1 MAGTL
6 RERSRVKGVS
16 QSSDQST
23 DRNFAPQLREEGG
36 FLRRTGVAVVD
47 HVIGGLA
54 PGLPLVLAGPPGC
67 GRTVLALQIA
77 AAALRQN
84 DIVAFLSS
92 EPAPLL
98 IRQAQ
103 TLGLALEPPVRAGQL
118 LLLELDPR
126 ASAGLNAAGGKALVD
141 AISSEHPAVSLLL
154 IDAFTALTAEI
165 VDESR
170 LRAVARDLIAAT
182 PRTSLVLTVETE
194 RPVLDAPVERTLA
207 EICGSFLVLE
217 RRKDGRRV
225 LRIAKT
231 RAGAGRA
238 EAVEFEIG
246 TEGTRLLR
254 ELRPEALG
262 EPASAPPPGIAP
274 RAAAEPVAP
283 VASAAPPP
291 VEAVSRAA
299 APPAAEPRR
308 DGPAT
313 ILLIDD
319 DAAARESFCS
329 WLAERYRVV
338 TASDGF
344 QGVAKLLG
352 ERPDLIVLD
361 LVLPR
366 VSGYEVIVAL
376 HQANSAIPIL
386 VVTSRVER
394 RGDRLGPLVL
404 GASDVLQK
412 PVDRFELL
420 HKIES
425 ALRLALPAK
434 PPVDPIEAGTLFA
447 PSSPSRLLSAGE
459 FRDRVRR
466 ASAFGVSFGTP
477 SALVALEAPESS
489 VLDRIAGAADRVL
502 RLEDALLAV
511 SKRRL
516 LALLVAAD
524 PEQARPVLG
533 RLLTAA
539 GVDGAPP
546 RTRVAF
552 AEASASG
559 GSDWKENF
567 EKLEAWGAAEPG
579 GAAT

>member
-1 MAGTL
+1 
-6 RERSRVKGVS
+6 
-16 QSSDQST
+16 
-23 DRNFAPQLREEGG
+23 
-36 FLRRTGVAVVD
+36 LRRTGVAVVD

-54 PGLPLVLAGPPGC
+54 PGLPLVMAGPPGC

-77 AAALRQN
+77 GAALREN

-92 EPAPLL
+92 EPASLL
-98 IRQAQ
+98 LRQAE
-103 TLGLALEPPVRAGQL
+103 TLGLDLEAAVRTGQL
-118 LLLELDPR
+118 LMLELDPR

-141 AISSEHPAVSLLL
+141 AIVAEHPAISLVL

-165 VDESR
+165 LDESR
-170 LRAVARDLIAAT
+170 LRSVVRDLIAAT
-182 PRTSLVLTVETE
+182 PRTKLVLTVATE

-207 EICGSFLVLE
+207 EVCGSFLVLE

-246 TEGTRLLR
+246 KEGSRLLR
-254 ELRPEALG
+254 ELHPEPSAEAG
-262 EPASAPPPGIAP
+262 VAPPPSAP
-274 RAAAEPVAP
+274 RAQAPEPV
-283 VASAAPPP
+283 VLASPQACEAPPRSTP
-291 VEAVSRAA
+291 P
-299 APPAAEPRR
+299 PPAEKGSK
-308 DGPAT
+308 GPAT

-319 DAAARESFCS
+319 DATVRESFCS
-329 WLAERYRVV
+329 WLGERYRIV

-376 HQANSAIPIL
+376 HQANAAIPIL

-394 RGDRLGPLVL
+394 RGDRLGPIVL
-404 GASDVLQK
+404 GATDVLQK

-420 HKIES
+420 HKIET
-425 ALRLALPAK
+425 ALRLSLPAK
-434 PPVDPIEAGTLFA
+434 PAVDPIDAGSLFS
-447 PSSPSRLLSAGE
+447 PTSSSRILSIGE
-459 FRDRVRR
+459 FRDRARR
-466 ASAFGVSFGTP
+466 AAAFGASFGTP
-477 SALVALEAPESS
+477 STLAALEAPSGE

-502 RLEDALLAV
+502 RLEDALLSV

-516 LALLVAAD
+516 LVLLVAAD
-524 PEQARPVLG
+524 LEQAQPVVG
-533 RLLTAA
+533 RLLVTAGA
-539 GVDGAPP
+539 LDAPP
-546 RTRVAF
+546 RTRVALVP
-552 AEASASG
+552 ATPSDEA
-559 GSDWKENF
+559 DWSEVF
-567 EKLEAWGAAEPG
+567 EKLEPWVVAKSSEGV
-579 GAAT
+579 T

>member
-1 MAGTL
+1 M
-6 RERSRVKGVS
+6 
-16 QSSDQST
+16 
-23 DRNFAPQLREEGG
+23 
-36 FLRRTGVAVVD
+36 RRTGVAVVD

-77 AAALRQN
+77 GAALREN

-92 EPAPLL
+92 EPASLL
-98 IRQAQ
+98 LRQAE
-103 TLGLALEPPVRAGQL
+103 TLGLDLEAPVRTGQL
-118 LLLELDPR
+118 LMLELDPR

-141 AISSEHPAVSLLL
+141 AIVAEHPAISLVL

-165 VDESR
+165 IDESR
-170 LRAVARDLIAAT
+170 LRSVVRDLIAAT
-182 PRTSLVLTVETE
+182 PRTKLVLTVATE

-207 EICGSFLVLE
+207 EVCGSFLVLE

-246 TEGTRLLR
+246 KEGSRLLR
-254 ELRPEALG
+254 ELHAEVSAEAG
-262 EPASAPPPGIAP
+262 VAPPPSAP
-274 RAAAEPVAP
+274 RAQAPEPVVEAL
-283 VASAAPPP
+283 PP
-291 VEAVSRAA
+291 VRAT
-299 APPAAEPRR
+299 PPRSTPPLPVEEE
-308 DGPAT
+308 GKEPAT

-319 DAAARESFCS
+319 DPAVRESFCA
-329 WLAERYRVV
+329 WLAERYRIV

-376 HQANSAIPIL
+376 HQANAAIPIL

-394 RGDRLGPLVL
+394 RGDRLGPIVL
-404 GASDVLQK
+404 GATDVLQK

-420 HKIES
+420 HKVET
-425 ALRLALPAK
+425 ALRLSLPAK
-434 PPVDPIEAGTLFA
+434 PAVDPIDAGSLFS
-447 PSSPSRLLSAGE
+447 PTSSSRMLSIGE
-459 FRDRVRR
+459 FRDRARR
-466 ASAFGVSFGTP
+466 AAAFGTSFGTP
-477 SALVALEAPESS
+477 STLAALETPSGE

-502 RLEDALLAV
+502 RLEDALLSV

-516 LALLVAAD
+516 LVLLVAAD
-524 PEQARPVLG
+524 LEQAQPVLG
-533 RLLTAA
+533 RLLVAA
-539 GVDGAPP
+539 GVEDTPP
-546 RTRVAF
+546 RLRAALVPATPSD
-552 AEASASG
+552 EA
-559 GSDWKENF
+559 DWSEVF
-567 EKLEAWGAAEPG
+567 EKLEPWVAPAPG
-579 GAAT
+579 EGVT

>member
-1 MAGTL
+1 
-6 RERSRVKGVS
+6 
-16 QSSDQST
+16 
-23 DRNFAPQLREEGG
+23 
-36 FLRRTGVAVVD
+36 LRRTGVAVVD

-77 AAALRQN
+77 AAALREN

-103 TLGLALEPPVRAGQL
+103 TLGLDLEPAVRAGQL
-118 LLLELDPR
+118 LMLELDPR
-126 ASAGLNAAGGKALVD
+126 ASAGLNAAGGKTLVD
-141 AISSEHPAVSLLL
+141 AIFAEHPAISLVL

-165 VDESR
+165 LDESR
-170 LRAVARDLIAAT
+170 LRSVARELIAAT

-207 EICGSFLVLE
+207 EVCGSFLVLE

-246 TEGTRLLR
+246 KEGSRLLR
-254 ELRPEALG
+254 ELRQEA
-262 EPASAPPPGIAP
+262 PAEMPG
-274 RAAAEPVAP
+274 V
-283 VASAAPPP
+283 
-291 VEAVSRAA
+291 
-299 APPAAEPRR
+299 APPAAPRAPAPEPVEPVALAAPRTAGAPSR
-308 DGPAT
+308 ADAPRVAAAQREGPAT

-319 DAAARESFCS
+319 DAAARESFCT
-329 WLAERYRVV
+329 WLAERYRIVS
-338 TASDGF
+338 AGDGF

-394 RGDRLGPLVL
+394 RGDRLGPIVL
-404 GASDVLQK
+404 GATDVLQK

-420 HKIES
+420 HKIET
-425 ALRLALPAK
+425 ALRLELPTR
-434 PPVDPIEAGTLFA
+434 PSLDPIDAESLFS
-447 PSSPSRLLSAGE
+447 PTSSSRMLSIGE

-466 ASAFGVSFGTP
+466 ASAFGASFGTP
-477 SALVALEAPESS
+477 STLAALEAPSGD

-516 LALLVAAD
+516 LVLLVAAD
-524 PEQARPVLG
+524 LEQARSVVA
-533 RLLTAA
+533 RLLVAA
-539 GVDGAPP
+539 GVDTAPP
-546 RTRVAF
+546 RTRVALD
-552 AEASASG
+552 EATPSDET
-559 GSDWKENF
+559 DWKEIF
-567 EKLEAWGAAEPG
+567 EKLEPWIEPG
-579 GAAT
+579 PGGVAT

>member
-1 MAGTL
+1 
-6 RERSRVKGVS
+6 
-16 QSSDQST
+16 
-23 DRNFAPQLREEGG
+23 
-36 FLRRTGVAVVD
+36 VAVVD
-47 HVIGGLA
+47 HVIGGIA

-77 AAALRQN
+77 GAALRAN

-103 TLGLALEPPVRAGQL
+103 TLGLDLESPARSGQL
-118 LLLELDPR
+118 LMLELDPR
-126 ASAGLNAAGGKALVD
+126 ASAAINAVGGKALID
-141 AISSEHPAVSLLL
+141 AIAAEHPAVSLVL
-154 IDAFTALTAEI
+154 IDAFTALSAEI
-165 VDESR
+165 LDESR
-170 LRAVARDLIAAT
+170 LRSVVRDLIAAT
-182 PRTSLVLTVETE
+182 PRSSLVLTVETE

-207 EICGSFLVLE
+207 EVCGSFLVLE

-246 TEGTRLLR
+246 NEGSRLLR
-254 ELRPEALG
+254 ELRPEVAVEG
-262 EPASAPPPGIAP
+262 SAPSPSGILRAPARDAAAAVPEAAPRAPEAPARAAP
-274 RAAAEPVAP
+274 RAAD
-283 VASAAPPP
+283 
-291 VEAVSRAA
+291 EA
-299 APPAAEPRR
+299 RR

-313 ILLIDD
+313 ILLIDE
-319 DAAARESFCS
+319 DAAVRESFS
-329 WLAERYRVV
+329 TWLAERYRVV
-338 TASDGF
+338 VASDGF

-394 RGDRLGPLVL
+394 RGDRLGPIVL
-404 GASDVLQK
+404 GATDVLQK

-420 HKIES
+420 HKIET

-434 PPVDPIEAGTLFA
+434 PSADPIDAGTLFA
-447 PSSPSRLLSAGE
+447 PTSSSRMLSIGE
-459 FRDRVRR
+459 FRDRARR
-466 ASAFGVSFGTP
+466 AAAFGASFGTP
-477 SALVALEAPESS
+477 STLAALEAPSGD

-516 LALLVAAD
+516 LVLLVAAD
-524 PEQARPVLG
+524 LEQAQPVVG
-533 RLLTAA
+533 RLLVTA
-539 GVDGAPP
+539 GVDATPP
-546 RTRVAF
+546 RMRVAF
-552 AEASASG
+552 APATPSDE
-559 GSDWKENF
+559 SDWTENF
-567 EKLEAWGAAEPG
+567 EKLEPWVSAEPG
-579 GAAT
+579 GDAT

>member
-1 MAGTL
+1 
-6 RERSRVKGVS
+6 
-16 QSSDQST
+16 
-23 DRNFAPQLREEGG
+23 
-36 FLRRTGVAVVD
+36 LRRTGVAVVD
-47 HVIGGLA
+47 QVIGGLA

-77 AAALRQN
+77 AAALREN

-103 TLGLALEPPVRAGQL
+103 TLGLDLEPPVRAGQL
-118 LLLELDPR
+118 LMLELDPR
-126 ASAGLNAAGGKALVD
+126 ASAGLNAAGGKILVD
-141 AISSEHPAVSLLL
+141 AIFAEHPAISLVL

-165 VDESR
+165 LDESR
-170 LRAVARDLIAAT
+170 LRSVARELIAAT

-207 EICGSFLVLE
+207 EVCGSFLVLE

-246 TEGTRLLR
+246 KQGSRLLR
-254 ELRPEALG
+254 ELRPEPLD
-262 EPASAPPPGIAP
+262 ELPRVAPPDAP
-274 RAAAEPVAP
+274 RAPAPEPAAP
-283 VASAAPPP
+283 VAHASALVAEAP
-291 VEAVSRAA
+291 SRAA
-299 APPAAEPRR
+299 APRGAEARR
-308 DGPAT
+308 EGPAT

-319 DAAARESFCS
+319 DAAARESFCT
-329 WLAERYRVV
+329 WLAERYRIV
-338 TASDGF
+338 TAGDGF

-394 RGDRLGPLVL
+394 RGDRLGPIVL
-404 GASDVLQK
+404 GATDVLQK

-420 HKIES
+420 HKIET
-425 ALRLALPAK
+425 ALRLELPKKAS
-434 PPVDPIEAGTLFA
+434 VDPIEAGSLFA
-447 PSSPSRLLSAGE
+447 PTSSSRILSIGE
-459 FRDRVRR
+459 FRDRARR
-466 ASAFGVSFGTP
+466 AAAFGASFGTP
-477 SALVALEAPESS
+477 STLAALEAPSGD

-516 LALLVAAD
+516 LVLLVAAD
-524 PEQARPVLG
+524 LEQARPVIG
-533 RLLTAA
+533 RLLVAA
-539 GVDGAPP
+539 GIDAAPP
-546 RTRVAF
+546 RTRVAL
-552 AEASASG
+552 AEATPSDET
-559 GSDWKENF
+559 DWKEIF
-567 EKLEAWGAAEPG
+567 EALEPWADAEPG
-579 GAAT
+579 EAAR

>member
-1 MAGTL
+1 M
-6 RERSRVKGVS
+6 
-16 QSSDQST
+16 
-23 DRNFAPQLREEGG
+23 
-36 FLRRTGVAVVD
+36 RRTGVAVVD

-77 AAALRQN
+77 AAALRDN

-98 IRQAQ
+98 LRQAQ
-103 TLGLALEPPVRAGQL
+103 TLGLDLEPPVRTGQL
-118 LLLELDPR
+118 LMLELDPR
-126 ASAGLNAAGGKALVD
+126 ASAGLNAAGGRALVD
-141 AISSEHPAVSLLL
+141 AIVAEHPAVSLVV

-165 VDESR
+165 LDESR
-170 LRAVARDLIAAT
+170 LRAVARELIAAT

-194 RPVLDAPVERTLA
+194 RPVLDAPIERTLA
-207 EICGSFLVLE
+207 EVCGSFLVLE

-246 TEGTRLLR
+246 TEGSRLLR
-254 ELRPEALG
+254 ELRSEVSIEPPPATPPSAPRPAPPEPV
-262 EPASAPPPGIAP
+262 EPAPAAVARSEAPAVH
-274 RAAAEPVAP
+274 AA
-283 VASAAPPP
+283 
-291 VEAVSRAA
+291 AA
-299 APPAAEPRR
+299 APGTGRG
-308 DGPAT
+308 GPAT

-319 DAAARESFCS
+319 DADACESFCS

-338 TASDGF
+338 TANDGF

-394 RGDRLGPLVL
+394 RGDRLGPIVL
-404 GASDVLQK
+404 GATDVLQK

-420 HKIES
+420 HKIETS
-425 ALRLALPAK
+425 LRLALPSK
-434 PPVDPIEAGTLFA
+434 PSVDPVEAGTLFA
-447 PSSPSRLLSAGE
+447 PTSATRNLSIGE

-466 ASAFGVSFGTP
+466 ACAFGTSFGTP
-477 SALVALEAPESS
+477 STVLALEAPAGD
-489 VLDRIAGAADRVL
+489 VLDRISGAADRVL
-502 RLEDALLAV
+502 RLEDALLVV

-516 LALLVAAD
+516 MVLLVAAD
-524 PEQARPVLG
+524 LEQSRPVLG
-533 RLLTAA
+533 RLLEAA

-546 RTRVAF
+546 CTRFAL
-552 AEASASG
+552 AEATPSDEA
-559 GSDWKENF
+559 DWKELF
-567 EKLEAWGAAEPG
+567 ERLEPWGPPERPG
-579 GAAT
+579 ALA

>member
-1 MAGTL
+1 
-6 RERSRVKGVS
+6 
-16 QSSDQST
+16 
-23 DRNFAPQLREEGG
+23 
-36 FLRRTGVAVVD
+36 VAVVD
-47 HVIGGLA
+47 QVIGGLA
-54 PGLPLVLAGPPGC
+54 AGLPLVLAGPPGC

-77 AAALRQN
+77 AAALREN

-103 TLGLALEPPVRAGQL
+103 TLGLDLEPPVRAGQL
-118 LLLELDPR
+118 LMLELDPR
-126 ASAGLNAAGGKALVD
+126 ASAGLNAAGGKILVD
-141 AISSEHPAVSLLL
+141 AIFAEHPAISLVL

-165 VDESR
+165 LDESR
-170 LRAVARDLIAAT
+170 LRSVARELIAAT

-207 EICGSFLVLE
+207 EVCGSFLVLE

-246 TEGTRLLR
+246 KEGSRLLR
-254 ELRPEALG
+254 ELHPEPSAEAG
-262 EPASAPPPGIAP
+262 VAPPPSAP
-274 RAAAEPVAP
+274 RAQAPEPV
-283 VASAAPPP
+283 VLASPEAREAPPRSTP
-291 VEAVSRAA
+291 P
-299 APPAAEPRR
+299 PPAEKGSK
-308 DGPAT
+308 GPAT

-319 DAAARESFCS
+319 DATVRESFCS
-329 WLAERYRVV
+329 WLGERYRIV

-376 HQANSAIPIL
+376 HQANAAIPIL

-394 RGDRLGPLVL
+394 RGDRLGPIVL
-404 GASDVLQK
+404 GATDVLQK

-420 HKIES
+420 HKIET
-425 ALRLALPAK
+425 ALRLSLPAK
-434 PPVDPIEAGTLFA
+434 PAVDPIDAGSLFS
-447 PSSPSRLLSAGE
+447 PTSSSRILSIGE
-459 FRDRVRR
+459 FRDRARR
-466 ASAFGVSFGTP
+466 AAAFGASFGTP
-477 SALVALEAPESS
+477 STLAALEAPSGE

-502 RLEDALLAV
+502 RLEDALLSV

-516 LALLVAAD
+516 LVLLVAAD
-524 PEQARPVLG
+524 LEQAQPVVG
-533 RLLTAA
+533 RLLVTAGA
-539 GVDGAPP
+539 LDAPP
-546 RTRVAF
+546 RTRVALVP
-552 AEASASG
+552 ATPSDEA
-559 GSDWKENF
+559 DWSEVF
-567 EKLEAWGAAEPG
+567 EKLEPWVVAKSSEGV
-579 GAAT
+579 T

>member
-1 MAGTL
+1 
-6 RERSRVKGVS
+6 
-16 QSSDQST
+16 
-23 DRNFAPQLREEGG
+23 
-36 FLRRTGVAVVD
+36 VAVVD
-47 HVIGGLA
+47 HVIGGIA

-77 AAALRQN
+77 DAALREN

-103 TLGLALEPPVRAGQL
+103 TLGLDLESPARSGQL
-118 LLLELDPR
+118 LMLELDPR
-126 ASAGLNAAGGKALVD
+126 ASAAINAVGGKALID
-141 AISSEHPAVSLLL
+141 AIAAEHPAVSLVL
-154 IDAFTALTAEI
+154 IDAFTALSAEI
-165 VDESR
+165 LDESR
-170 LRAVARDLIAAT
+170 LRSVVRDLIAAT
-182 PRTSLVLTVETE
+182 SRSSLVLTVETE

-207 EICGSFLVLE
+207 EVCGSFLVLE

-246 TEGTRLLR
+246 KEGSRLLR
-254 ELRPEALG
+254 ELRPEVAEEAG
-262 EPASAPPPGIAP
+262 AEAPPG
-274 RAAAEPVAP
+274 
-283 VASAAPPP
+283 
-291 VEAVSRAA
+291 VSRAPAREPA
-299 APPAAEPRR
+299 APVVEAAARALSTPERIAPAATGGARR

-319 DAAARESFCS
+319 DAAVRESFGT
-329 WLAERYRVV
+329 WLEERYRIV

-386 VVTSRVER
+386 VVTSRIER
-394 RGDRLGPLVL
+394 RGDRLGPIVL
-404 GASDVLQK
+404 GATDVLQK

-420 HKIES
+420 HKIET
-425 ALRLALPAK
+425 ALRLALPEK
-434 PPVDPIEAGTLFA
+434 PSADPIDAGTLFA
-447 PSSPSRLLSAGE
+447 PTSSSRMLSIGE
-459 FRDRVRR
+459 FRDRARR
-466 ASAFGVSFGTP
+466 AAAFGASYGTP
-477 SALVALEAPESS
+477 STLAALEAPSGD

-502 RLEDALLAV
+502 RLEDALVAV

-516 LALLVAAD
+516 LVLLVAAD
-524 PEQARPVLG
+524 LEQAPPVVG
-533 RLLTAA
+533 RLLVAA
-539 GVDGAPP
+539 GVDLTPAG
-546 RTRVAF
+546 TRVAF
-552 AEASASG
+552 TLATPSDE
-559 GSDWKENF
+559 SDWKESF
-567 EKLEAWGAAEPG
+567 EQLEPWVAAEPG
-579 GAAT
+579 RAAT

>member
-1 MAGTL
+1 M
-6 RERSRVKGVS
+6 
-16 QSSDQST
+16 
-23 DRNFAPQLREEGG
+23 
-36 FLRRTGVAVVD
+36 RRTGVAVVD

-77 AAALRQN
+77 GAALREN

-92 EPAPLL
+92 EPASLL
-98 IRQAQ
+98 LRQAE
-103 TLGLALEPPVRAGQL
+103 TLGLDLEAAVRTGQL
-118 LLLELDPR
+118 LMLELDPR

-141 AISSEHPAVSLLL
+141 AIVAEHPAISLVL

-165 VDESR
+165 LDESR
-170 LRAVARDLIAAT
+170 LRSVVRDLIAAT
-182 PRTSLVLTVETE
+182 PRTKLVLTVATE

-207 EICGSFLVLE
+207 EVCGSFLVLE

-246 TEGTRLLR
+246 KEGSRLLR
-254 ELRPEALG
+254 ELHPEPSAEAG
-262 EPASAPPPGIAP
+262 VAPPPSAPRAQAPEPVVLASPQAREAPPRSAPPPP
-274 RAAAEPVAP
+274 AEKG
-283 VASAAPPP
+283 SK
-291 VEAVSRAA
+291 
-299 APPAAEPRR
+299 
-308 DGPAT
+308 GPAT

-319 DAAARESFCS
+319 DATVRESFCS
-329 WLAERYRVV
+329 WLAERYRIV

-376 HQANSAIPIL
+376 HQANAAIPIL

-394 RGDRLGPLVL
+394 RGDRLGPIVL
-404 GASDVLQK
+404 GATDVLQK

-420 HKIES
+420 HKIET
-425 ALRLALPAK
+425 ALRLSLPAK
-434 PPVDPIEAGTLFA
+434 PAVDPIDAGSLFS
-447 PSSPSRLLSAGE
+447 PTSSSRMLSIGE
-459 FRDRVRR
+459 FRDRARR
-466 ASAFGVSFGTP
+466 AAAFGASFGTP
-477 SALVALEAPESS
+477 STLAALEAPSGE

-502 RLEDALLAV
+502 RLEDALLSV

-516 LALLVAAD
+516 LVLLVAAD
-524 PEQARPVLG
+524 LVQAQPVVG
-533 RLLTAA
+533 RLLVTAGA
-539 GVDGAPP
+539 LDAPP
-546 RTRVAF
+546 RTRVALVP
-552 AEASASG
+552 ATPSDEA
-559 GSDWKENF
+559 DWSEVF
-567 EKLEAWGAAEPG
+567 EKLEPWVVAKSGEG
-579 GAAT
+579 VT

>member
-1 MAGTL
+1 
-6 RERSRVKGVS
+6 
-16 QSSDQST
+16 
-23 DRNFAPQLREEGG
+23 
-36 FLRRTGVAVVD
+36 LRRTGVAVVD

-77 AAALRQN
+77 GAALREN

-92 EPAPLL
+92 EPASLL
-98 IRQAQ
+98 LRQAE
-103 TLGLALEPPVRAGQL
+103 TLGLDLEAPVRTGQL
-118 LLLELDPR
+118 LMLELDPR

-141 AISSEHPAVSLLL
+141 AIVAEHPAISLVL

-165 VDESR
+165 IDESR
-170 LRAVARDLIAAT
+170 LRSVVRDLIAAT
-182 PRTSLVLTVETE
+182 PRTKLVLTVATE

-207 EICGSFLVLE
+207 EVCGSFLVLE

-246 TEGTRLLR
+246 KEGSRLLR
-254 ELRPEALG
+254 ELHAEVSAEAG
-262 EPASAPPPGIAP
+262 VAPPPSAP
-274 RAAAEPVAP
+274 RAQAPEPVVEAL
-283 VASAAPPP
+283 PP
-291 VEAVSRAA
+291 VRAT
-299 APPAAEPRR
+299 PPRSTPPLPVEEE
-308 DGPAT
+308 GKEPAT

-319 DAAARESFCS
+319 DPAVRESFCA
-329 WLAERYRVV
+329 WLAERYRIV

-376 HQANSAIPIL
+376 HQANAAIPIL

-394 RGDRLGPLVL
+394 RGDRLGPIVL
-404 GASDVLQK
+404 GATDVLQK

-420 HKIES
+420 HKVET
-425 ALRLALPAK
+425 ALRLSLPAK
-434 PPVDPIEAGTLFA
+434 PAVDPIDAGSLFS
-447 PSSPSRLLSAGE
+447 PTSSSRMLSIGE
-459 FRDRVRR
+459 FRDRARR
-466 ASAFGVSFGTP
+466 AAAFGTSFGTP
-477 SALVALEAPESS
+477 STLAALETPSGE

-502 RLEDALLAV
+502 RLEDALLSV

-516 LALLVAAD
+516 LVLLVAAD
-524 PEQARPVLG
+524 LEQAQPVLG
-533 RLLTAA
+533 RLLVAA
-539 GVDGAPP
+539 GVEDTPP
-546 RTRVAF
+546 RLRAALVPATPSD
-552 AEASASG
+552 EA
-559 GSDWKENF
+559 DWSEVF
-567 EKLEAWGAAEPG
+567 EKLEPWVAPAPG
-579 GAAT
+579 EGVT

>member
-1 MAGTL
+1 V
-6 RERSRVKGVS
+6 ERFPSARVKGVS

-54 PGLPLVLAGPPGC
+54 PGLPLVLAGPPGS

-103 TLGLALEPPVRAGQL
+103 TLGLDLEPRVRAGQL
-118 LLLELDPR
+118 LMLELDPR

-141 AISSEHPAVSLLL
+141 AIFAEHPAVSLVL

-165 VDESR
+165 LDESR
-170 LRAVARDLIAAT
+170 LRSVARDLIAAT

-207 EICGSFLVLE
+207 EVCGSFLVLE

-231 RAGAGRA
+231 RAGAGPA

-246 TEGTRLLR
+246 KDGSRLLR
-254 ELRPEALG
+254 EVRPEALA
-262 EPASAPPPGIAP
+262 EAATVAPPPIAP
-274 RAAAEPVAP
+274 RAPALEPAAPAAAVAP
-283 VASAAPPP
+283 RP
-291 VEAVSRAA
+291 VEAPPRA
-299 APPAAEPRR
+299 APPAGAEPRGE
-308 DGPAT
+308 GPLT

-319 DAAARESFCS
+319 DAAARESFCT

-338 TASDGF
+338 TAGDGF

-376 HQANSAIPIL
+376 HQANSSIPIL

-394 RGDRLGPLVL
+394 RGDRLGPIVL
-404 GASDVLQK
+404 GATDVLQK

-420 HKIES
+420 HKIET

-434 PPVDPIEAGTLFA
+434 PRVDPIEAGTLFA
-447 PSSPSRLLSAGE
+447 PTSSSRILSIGE

-466 ASAFGVSFGTP
+466 ASAFGASFGTP
-477 SALVALEAPESS
+477 STLAALEAPAGD
-489 VLDRIAGAADRVL
+489 VLDRITGAADRVL

-516 LALLVAAD
+516 LVLLVAAD
-524 PEQARPVLG
+524 LEQARPVLG
-533 RLLTAA
+533 RLIAAA
-539 GVDGAPP
+539 GIDGAPP
-546 RTRVAF
+546 RTRVAL
-552 AEASASG
+552 AEAAPSDEA
-559 GSDWKENF
+559 DWKEIF
-567 EKLEAWGAAEPG
+567 EKLEPWGAAEAGG
-579 GAAT
+579 GAT

>member
-1 MAGTL
+1 
-6 RERSRVKGVS
+6 
-16 QSSDQST
+16 
-23 DRNFAPQLREEGG
+23 
-36 FLRRTGVAVVD
+36 LRRTGVAVVD

-77 AAALRQN
+77 GAALREN

-92 EPAPLL
+92 EPASLL
-98 IRQAQ
+98 LRQAE
-103 TLGLALEPPVRAGQL
+103 TLGLDLEAPVRTGQL
-118 LLLELDPR
+118 LMLELDPR

-141 AISSEHPAVSLLL
+141 AIVAEHPAISLVL

-165 VDESR
+165 IDESR
-170 LRAVARDLIAAT
+170 LRSVVRELIAAT
-182 PRTSLVLTVETE
+182 PRTKLVLTVATE

-207 EICGSFLVLE
+207 EVCGSFLVLE

-238 EAVEFEIG
+238 EAVEFEK
-246 TEGTRLLR
+246 EGSRLLR
-254 ELRPEALG
+254 ELHPEVSAEADVAPLASAPRARAPEPVVEARPPVRAT
-262 EPASAPPPGIAP
+262 PPRSAPPP
-274 RAAAEPVAP
+274 
-283 VASAAPPP
+283 P
-291 VEAVSRAA
+291 VE
-299 APPAAEPRR
+299 EE
-308 DGPAT
+308 GKEPAT

-319 DAAARESFCS
+319 DATVRESFCA
-329 WLAERYRVV
+329 WLAERYRLV

-376 HQANSAIPIL
+376 HQANAAIPIL

-394 RGDRLGPLVL
+394 RGDRLGPIVL
-404 GASDVLQK
+404 GATDVLQK

-420 HKIES
+420 HKVET
-425 ALRLALPAK
+425 ALRLSLPAK
-434 PPVDPIEAGTLFA
+434 PAVDPIDAGSLFS
-447 PSSPSRLLSAGE
+447 PTSSSRMLSIGE
-459 FRDRVRR
+459 FRDRARR
-466 ASAFGVSFGTP
+466 AAAFGTSFGTP
-477 SALVALEAPESS
+477 STLVALEAPSGE

-502 RLEDALLAV
+502 RLEDALLSV

-516 LALLVAAD
+516 LVLLVAAD
-524 PEQARPVLG
+524 LEQAQPVVG
-533 RLLTAA
+533 RLLVAA
-539 GVDGAPP
+539 GVEDTPP
-546 RTRVAF
+546 RLRVAL
-552 AEASASG
+552 APATPSDEA
-559 GSDWKENF
+559 DWSEVF
-567 EKLEAWGAAEPG
+567 EKLEPWVAPASAPG
-579 GAAT
+579 EGVT

>member
-1 MAGTL
+1 M
-6 RERSRVKGVS
+6 
-16 QSSDQST
+16 
-23 DRNFAPQLREEGG
+23 
-36 FLRRTGVAVVD
+36 RRTGVAVVD

-77 AAALRQN
+77 GAALREN

-92 EPAPLL
+92 EPASLL
-98 IRQAQ
+98 LRQAE
-103 TLGLALEPPVRAGQL
+103 TLGLDLEAPVRTGQL
-118 LLLELDPR
+118 LMLELDPR

-141 AISSEHPAVSLLL
+141 AIVAEHPAISLVL

-165 VDESR
+165 IDESR
-170 LRAVARDLIAAT
+170 LRSVVRDLIAAT
-182 PRTSLVLTVETE
+182 PRTKLVLTVATE

-207 EICGSFLVLE
+207 EVCGSFLVLE

-246 TEGTRLLR
+246 KEGSRLLR
-254 ELRPEALG
+254 ELHPEVSAEAGVAPLPSAPRAQAPEPIAEARPPVRAT
-262 EPASAPPPGIAP
+262 PPRSAPPL
-274 RAAAEPVAP
+274 
-283 VASAAPPP
+283 P
-291 VEAVSRAA
+291 VE
-299 APPAAEPRR
+299 EE
-308 DGPAT
+308 GKEPAT

-319 DAAARESFCS
+319 DATVRESFCA
-329 WLAERYRVV
+329 WLAERYRLV

-376 HQANSAIPIL
+376 HQANAAIPIL

-394 RGDRLGPLVL
+394 RGDRLGPIVL
-404 GASDVLQK
+404 GATDVLQK

-420 HKIES
+420 HKVET
-425 ALRLALPAK
+425 ALRLSLPAK
-434 PPVDPIEAGTLFA
+434 PAVDPIDAGSLFS
-447 PSSPSRLLSAGE
+447 PTSSSRMLSIGE

-466 ASAFGVSFGTP
+466 AAAFGTSFGTP
-477 SALVALEAPESS
+477 STLAALEAPSGE

-502 RLEDALLAV
+502 RLEDALLSV

-516 LALLVAAD
+516 LVLLVAAD
-524 PEQARPVLG
+524 LEQAQPVVG
-533 RLLTAA
+533 RLLVAA
-539 GVDGAPP
+539 GVEDTPP
-546 RTRVAF
+546 RLRVAL
-552 AEASASG
+552 APATPSDEA
-559 GSDWKENF
+559 DWSEVF
-567 EKLEAWGAAEPG
+567 EKLEPWVAPVS
-579 GAAT
+579 ATGEGVT